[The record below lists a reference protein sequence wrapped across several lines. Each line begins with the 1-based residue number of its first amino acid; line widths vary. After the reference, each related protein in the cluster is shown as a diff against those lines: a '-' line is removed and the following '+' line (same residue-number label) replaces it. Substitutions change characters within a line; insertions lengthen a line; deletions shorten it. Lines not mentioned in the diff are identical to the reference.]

1 MSKILVLY
9 YSMYGHIEVM
19 SNAVAEGV
27 RSAGAEAVIKR
38 VPEIIPEAKAK
49 EAGVKLDQKAPIA
62 TPDEL
67 ADYDGILFGAPTRFG
82 NMAAQMR
89 NFLDQTGKLWLSG
102 ALIGKPGGVFTS
114 TATQHGGQETTLTSF
129 HSTLLHLGMVIVG
142 LPYSAQDQMRMDEI
156 TGGSPY
162 GATTLSGAD
171 GSRMPSANE
180 LGLARFQGKHLAEIA
195 AKLAAR

>member
-38 VPEIIPEAKAK
+38 VPETIPEAKAK

-67 ADYDGILFGAPTRFG
+67 GNYDGILFGAPTRFG

-89 NFLDQTGKLWLSG
+89 NFHDQTGKQRHTRTQNR
-102 ALIGKPGGVFTS
+102 KPNNKNTC
-114 TATQHGGQETTLTSF
+114 TATQLGGQETTLSSF
-129 HSTLLHLGMVIVG
+129 LSTLLHLGMLIG
-142 LPYSAQDQMRMDEI
+142 
-156 TGGSPY
+156 
-162 GATTLSGAD
+162 
-171 GSRMPSANE
+171 
-180 LGLARFQGKHLAEIA
+180 
-195 AKLAAR
+195 